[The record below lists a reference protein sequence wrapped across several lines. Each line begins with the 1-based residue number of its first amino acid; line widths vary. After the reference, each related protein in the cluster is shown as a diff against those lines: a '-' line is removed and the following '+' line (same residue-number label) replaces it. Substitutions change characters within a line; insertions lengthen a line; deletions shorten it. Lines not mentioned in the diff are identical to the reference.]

1 MRNGLMGSHDYVQ
14 TLRGQT
20 LRFPDFDHLL
30 HGWPRSISP
39 YYETLKE
46 IHEEELKQLLGL
58 GTKRLEAA
66 IAAEFSLNAAT
77 WLYIW
82 DNETDSPEFNEEV
95 GLSWEAGEKF
105 RAETSGHI
113 KAYLADNSPRDHQKI
128 LRAERISSILASF
141 NPVGEA
147 AAFRM
152 TRGQRALFM
161 RQLLRFVDATGD
173 EQRSELS
180 GVAPSIAEYLQTR
193 MGTSGVETIS
203 ACTELAVLY
212 HEHQDLQV
220 AMDKSYEI
228 VKASVS
234 RLESASARLLERY
247 PDRRADL
254 EAFIAGVKTMC
265 TGNIE
270 WSVRNNRY
278 NLGFTKCDG
287 TAEIV
292 I

>member
-1 MRNGLMGSHDYVQ
+1 MNCR
-14 TLRGQT
+14 
-20 LRFPDFDHLL
+20 
-30 HGWPRSISP
+30 
-39 YYETLKE
+39 
-46 IHEEELKQLLGL
+46 
-58 GTKRLEAA
+58 
-66 IAAEFSLNAAT
+66 
-77 WLYIW
+77 
-82 DNETDSPEFNEEV
+82 
-95 GLSWEAGEKF
+95 
-105 RAETSGHI
+105 
-113 KAYLADNSPRDHQKI
+113 
-128 LRAERISSILASF
+128 
-141 NPVGEA
+141 
-147 AAFRM
+147 
-152 TRGQRALFM
+152 
-161 RQLLRFVDATGD
+161 
-173 EQRSELS
+173 
-180 GVAPSIAEYLQTR
+180 
-193 MGTSGVETIS
+193 
-203 ACTELAVLY
+203 LAVLY